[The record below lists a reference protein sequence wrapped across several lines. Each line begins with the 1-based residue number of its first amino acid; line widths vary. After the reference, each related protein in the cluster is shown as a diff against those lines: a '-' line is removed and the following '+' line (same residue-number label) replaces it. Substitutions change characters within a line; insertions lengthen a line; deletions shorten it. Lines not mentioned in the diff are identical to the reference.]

1 MVEKKTDEQASS
13 SPGLPFEPIT
23 LLIGIILRWKVL
35 AAAVVLSIA
44 LGILTALIFG
54 KQTYEAETIVLHK
67 APEKKDDTSGRN
79 PSVSTQVW
87 MVKIP
92 SNLRAVS
99 EKLELGVSPKDLAN
113 VFNVRVE
120 KRTSLMF
127 ITAQWNAPKMA
138 ANLANTLRD
147 VFVANQIAL
156 IRADAGSELKGLES
170 RFQKTQQEF
179 KQADDKLQEFL
190 AEHKIIDLGKEVQ
203 WNMDQVVSLELLLS
217 NSKNEIDTLEAQRQ
231 NLQERIESL
240 KEKVA
245 QEQSV
250 STQGKSLADLN
261 IRIERLR
268 RAIHDDK
275 EQRKS
280 QIDLGKDELAY
291 ERAKELF
298 QKGLISSQDY
308 EKAKAEYEGQEVK
321 AIDSEQI
328 KEWKRQL
335 KVLEEEVIPQKENFK
350 SPSQELLQSLQIKL
364 TDMDLQ
370 ELSLKKKISY
380 VGDQVARVK
389 SKLESLTNLQKQQAA
404 LSKDVSVAESKK
416 SEVENLLAK
425 IRNDYESPDSGF
437 VLVSS
442 AQPPTKSIK
451 SNKKI
456 FFGAVVF
463 LGIMIGSIVILAS
476 ELLDTT
482 IKSGA
487 EVQAKFARPVLGIIP
502 KVKPAENLL
511 PENPHFPLIE
521 IFRIISVRVRR
532 EIPKRGARIMITSAD
547 RWEGRTLVSANLAAC
562 LGRQDERVLIMD
574 ADIRSHQ
581 SEYDLRYMI
590 AEREKP
596 LSGLGQWLSFEVD
609 RPEEIIWPTV
619 LPGIECIPRVE
630 SAVTP
635 DLLGSKRMKE
645 LMDSL
650 SEDFSVIL
658 VDGPPVANYVDA
670 ELVAQWCDA
679 MLFVIRSRACA
690 SSYLKRS
697 IEHVAQVGVPM
708 VGFIVNDVDPLYLKW
723 T

>member
-1 MVEKKTDEQASS
+1 MFAWKKE
-13 SPGLPFEPIT
+13 
-23 LLIGIILRWKVL
+23 
-35 AAAVVLSIA
+35 
-44 LGILTALIFG
+44 
-54 KQTYEAETIVLHK
+54 
-67 APEKKDDTSGRN
+67 
-79 PSVSTQVW
+79 
-87 MVKIP
+87 
-92 SNLRAVS
+92 
-99 EKLELGVSPKDLAN
+99 
-113 VFNVRVE
+113 
-120 KRTSLMF
+120 TSLMF
-127 ITAQWNAPKMA
+127 IAAQWNAPKMA
-138 ANLANTLRD
+138 ADLANTLRD
-147 VFVANQIAL
+147 VFIANQIAL
-156 IRADAGSELKGLES
+156 IRADAGSEIKSLES
-170 RFQKTQQEF
+170 RFQKAQQEF
-179 KQADDKLQEFL
+179 KQADDKLQGFL
-190 AEHKIIDLGKEVQ
+190 AEHKIIDLGKEIQ
-203 WNMDQVVSLELLLS
+203 WNMDQVVSLELSLS

-231 NLQERIESL
+231 NVQERFESL

-250 STQGKSLADLN
+250 SKQGKSLADLN

-280 QIDLGKDELAY
+280 QIDLSKDELAY
-291 ERAKELF
+291 QRAKELF

-308 EKAKAEYEGQEVK
+308 EKAKAEFEGQEVK

-380 VGDQVARVK
+380 VGEQVARVK
-389 SKLESLTNLQKQQAA
+389 SKLELLTNLQKQQAA
-404 LSKDVSVAESKK
+404 LSKEVSAAETQK

-425 IRNDYESPDSGF
+425 TRNDYESPDSGF

-442 AQPPTKSIK
+442 AQPPTGSIK

-463 LGIMIGSIVILAS
+463 LGIMVGSIVILAS

-487 EVQAKFARPVLGIIP
+487 EVQAKFARPVLGIVP

-532 EIPKRGARIMITSAD
+532 DVPKRGARIMITSAD

-581 SEYDLRYMI
+581 SEHDLRYMI
-590 AEREKP
+590 AEKEKP

-635 DLLGSKRMKE
+635 DLLGSKRMNE
-645 LMDSL
+645 LMDNL
-650 SEDFSVIL
+650 SKDFSVIL
-658 VDGPPVANYVDA
+658 VDGPPVANFVDA

-690 SSYLKRS
+690 SSYVKRS
-697 IEHVAQVGVPM
+697 IEHVAQVGVPL